1 MKLISIPLIQIKKKI
16 WSFSIFLISLSFV
29 GILISSFY
37 PSIKK
42 PINLGMDFVGG
53 NEIRLE
59 RICNLDCSVI
69 TSDKLI
75 SELRI
80 INQDNNL
87 INNIR
92 FQIQNNNSLISI
104 RTPFLSIDS
113 TEKLIN
119 DINKIA
125 GPINF
130 DSKISRS
137 IGPKLGRDLLING
150 GISLLVSLVAISLY
164 ISVRFDK
171 KFSFLALS
179 ALFHDL
185 FIVFGVFS
193 WLGIIFSI
201 EVNSLFAVALLTIAG
216 YSVNDTVVI
225 FDRIRENNKFKKN
238 LNLNQIIE
246 ISVNDS
252 LRRTL
257 FTSLTTVIPLLTLML
272 FGSYSLYWFSLAL
285 LLGILIGSYSSI
297 LLAPSLL
304 LNEDE
309 SINYEIK

>member
-1 MKLISIPLIQIKKKI
+1 MKLISIPLFEIKKKV
-16 WSFSIFLISLSFV
+16 WSLSIFLITFSLI
-29 GILISSFY
+29 GIIISTFY

-42 PINLGMDFVGG
+42 PINLGMDYVGG

-59 RICNLDCSVI
+59 RICNIDCSSI

-75 SELRI
+75 SDLRI
-80 INQDNNL
+80 INKENNL
-87 INNIR
+87 VNNIR

-113 TEKLIN
+113 SEKLIN

-150 GISLLVSLVAISLY
+150 GISLFVSLIAISFY
-164 ISVRFDK
+164 ISIRFDK
-171 KFSFLALS
+171 KFSLLALS

-185 FIVFGVFS
+185 LIVFGIFS

-225 FDRIRENNKFKKN
+225 FDRIRENNNVNSN
-238 LNLNQIIE
+238 LNFNQIIE
-246 ISVNDS
+246 ISVNES

-257 FTSLTTVIPLLTLML
+257 FTSLTTIIPLLTLII
-272 FGSYSLYWFSLAL
+272 FGSYSLYWFAIAL
-285 LLGILIGSYSSI
+285 VLGILIGSYSSI

-304 LNEDE
+304 INEPK
-309 SINYEIK
+309 SINYENK

>member
-1 MKLISIPLIQIKKKI
+1 MIST
-16 WSFSIFLISLSFV
+16 
-29 GILISSFY
+29 FY

-42 PINLGMDFVGG
+42 PINLGMDYLGG

-59 RICNLDCSVI
+59 RICNGDCSTI

-80 INQDNNL
+80 INKENNL

-92 FQIQNNNSLISI
+92 FQIQNKNSLISI

-113 TEKLIN
+113 SENLIN

-137 IGPKLGRDLLING
+137 IGPKLGKDLLVNG
-150 GISLLVSLVAISLY
+150 GISLLVSLIAISLY
-164 ISVRFDK
+164 ISIRFDK
-171 KFSFLALS
+171 KFSLLALS

-185 FIVFGVFS
+185 FIVFGIFS

-225 FDRIRENNKFKKN
+225 FDRIREKNKSNDN
-238 LNLNQIIE
+238 LNFNQIIE
-246 ISVNDS
+246 ISVNES

-257 FTSLTTVIPLLTLML
+257 FTSLTTIIPLLTLII
-272 FGSYSLYWFSLAL
+272 FGSYSLFWFSIAL
-285 LLGILIGSYSSI
+285 VLGILIGSYSSI

-304 LNEDE
+304 INKDK
-309 SINYEIK
+309 SNNYEIK

>member
-16 WSFSIFLISLSFV
+16 WSLSIFLITFSFI
-29 GILISSFY
+29 GILISTFY
-37 PSIKK
+37 PPIKK
-42 PINLGMDFVGG
+42 PINLGMDYVGG

-59 RICNLDCSVI
+59 RICVDECSTI

-75 SELRI
+75 SELKI
-80 INQDNNL
+80 VNKENNL

-104 RTPFLSIDS
+104 RTPFLSIES
-113 TEKLIN
+113 SEKLIN
-119 DINKIA
+119 DINIIA

-150 GISLLVSLVAISLY
+150 GISLLVSLIAISLY

-185 FIVFGVFS
+185 FIVFGIFS

-225 FDRIRENNKFKKN
+225 FDRIRENNKNRVN
-238 LNLNQIIE
+238 LSFNQIIE
-246 ISVNDS
+246 ISVNES

-257 FTSLTTVIPLLTLML
+257 FTSLTTIIPLLTLII
-272 FGSYSLYWFSLAL
+272 FGSYSLYWFSIAL
-285 LLGILIGSYSSI
+285 VLGIIIGSYSSI
-297 LLAPSLL
+297 LLAPALL
-304 LNEDE
+304 
-309 SINYEIK
+309 INDDNSKKYENK

>member
-1 MKLISIPLIQIKKKI
+1 MKLISIPLLEIKKKV
-16 WSFSIFLISLSFV
+16 WSLSIFLITFSLI
-29 GILISSFY
+29 GIIISTFY

-42 PINLGMDFVGG
+42 PINLGMDYVGG

-59 RICNLDCSVI
+59 RICDIDCSTI

-75 SELRI
+75 SDLRI
-80 INQDNNL
+80 INKENNL
-87 INNIR
+87 VNNIR

-113 TEKLIN
+113 SEKLIN

-150 GISLLVSLVAISLY
+150 GISLFVSLIAISFY
-164 ISVRFDK
+164 ISIRFDK
-171 KFSFLALS
+171 KFSLLALS

-185 FIVFGVFS
+185 LIVFGIFS

-225 FDRIRENNKFKKN
+225 FDRIRENRKSNDN
-238 LNLNQIIE
+238 LNFNDVIE
-246 ISVNDS
+246 ISVNES

-257 FTSLTTVIPLLTLML
+257 FTSLTTIIPLLTLII
-272 FGSYSLYWFSLAL
+272 FGSYSLYWFSIAL
-285 LLGILIGSYSSI
+285 VLGILIGSYSSI

-304 LNEDE
+304 LNDD
-309 SINYEIK
+309 

>member
-1 MKLISIPLIQIKKKI
+1 MKLISIPLAEIKKKV
-16 WSFSIFLISLSFV
+16 WSLSIFLITFSLI
-29 GILISSFY
+29 GIIISTFY

-42 PINLGMDFVGG
+42 PINLGMDYVGG

-59 RICNLDCSVI
+59 RICNIDCSSI

-75 SELRI
+75 SDLKD
-80 INQDNNL
+80 INKENNL
-87 INNIR
+87 VNNIR

-113 TEKLIN
+113 SEKLIN

-150 GISLLVSLVAISLY
+150 GISLLVSLIAISFY
-164 ISVRFDK
+164 ISIRFDR
-171 KFSFLALS
+171 KFSLLALS

-185 FIVFGVFS
+185 LIVFGIFS

-225 FDRIRENNKFKKN
+225 FDRIRENRKSNDN
-238 LNLNQIIE
+238 LSFNQVIE
-246 ISVNDS
+246 ISVNES

-257 FTSLTTVIPLLTLML
+257 FTSLTTIIPLLTLII
-272 FGSYSLYWFSLAL
+272 FGSYSLYWFSIAL
-285 LLGILIGSYSSI
+285 VLGILIGSYSSI

-304 LNEDE
+304 INED
-309 SINYEIK
+309 